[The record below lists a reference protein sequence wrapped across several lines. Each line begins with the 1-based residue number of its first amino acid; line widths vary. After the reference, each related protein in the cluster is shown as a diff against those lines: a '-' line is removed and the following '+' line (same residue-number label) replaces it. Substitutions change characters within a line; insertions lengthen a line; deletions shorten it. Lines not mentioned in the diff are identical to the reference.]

1 MNDREGDGCSIRVC
15 VPLIER
21 ILKRCVLSMTGKK
34 NCREENG
41 TKKETDRKV
50 DNDRDSV
57 TNTGMEA
64 RVLPPTAI
72 EERILEGYVR

>member
-1 MNDREGDGCSIRVC
+1 MNDREGDGCYGRVC

-50 DNDRDSV
+50 DNDRFSDKHGNGGTSL
-57 TNTGMEA
+57 A
-64 RVLPPTAI
+64 SDCH
-72 EERILEGYVR
+72 